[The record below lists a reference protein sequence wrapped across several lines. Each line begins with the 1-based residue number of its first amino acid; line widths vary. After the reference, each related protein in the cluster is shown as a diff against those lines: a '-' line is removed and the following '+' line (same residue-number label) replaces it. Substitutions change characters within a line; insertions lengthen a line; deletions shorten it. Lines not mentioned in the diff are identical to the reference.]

1 MGAIGGGGL
10 IGLIVAMGVKEE
22 TEEKAAKKDTVA
34 EPPVEHRAAA

>member
-10 IGLIVAMGVKEE
+10 IGLSVAMGAEEE
-22 TEEKAAKKDTVA
+22 TEEEAAKKETVA